1 MFSEHIIGKLLAA
14 PAFFILLDLYGVSFK
29 LRSNA
34 YIGVKFMII
43 GLITSLFGLRKLIL
57 QFFKF
62 NFKRLSFFN
71 LCTQRPCLIK
81 VEIDFV
87 SFVILSETVVII
99 LFAAHFFI
107 AIPPCGKAAIC
118 CLSRRIKNRSSF

>member
-1 MFSEHIIGKLLAA
+1 
-14 PAFFILLDLYGVSFK
+14 
-29 LRSNA
+29 
-34 YIGVKFMII
+34 MII
-43 GLITSLFGLRKLIL
+43 GLITSLFGLRRLIL
-57 QFFKF
+57 QFFEF

-99 LFAAHFFI
+99 LFAAHFFYCNS
-107 AIPPCGKAAIC
+107 ALRQGCDLLFKPQNQKP
-118 CLSRRIKNRSSF
+118 